1 MIIKI
6 KPVVLLVMIVIFIA
20 CACTSV
26 VKDDEIPPYF
36 DFNYDNCVSVLD
48 DSEHVYHTNKF
59 IVTGCNALIEQAVE
73 REVWERSNS
82 EGNEE

>member
-1 MIIKI
+1 MNSRKGI
-6 KPVVLLVMIVIFIA
+6 VCFLVFFVG
-20 CACTSV
+20 ACTTT
-26 VKDDEIPPYF
+26 VKDDEIPPHF
-36 DFNYDNCVSVLD
+36 DFNYYDCVSVLE
-48 DSEHVYHTNKF
+48 DSEHVYHTNEF